1 MSFSRTP
8 RPSPAM
14 IVALIALLMS
24 LGGTAT
30 AAKVLIDGKNIK
42 NGTIAASKLTKKARH
57 QLTARAR
64 RAGVADRAD
73 SVTDEAT
80 GNTFSASSRPT
91 AGELLALSADGQF
104 PTSVMPNVAARIYNS
119 TDEPV
124 PLQIPNGPVTRL
136 TFDRIS
142 FDTAHLFDAAHPT
155 RLRAPVA
162 GVYLINA
169 NVSWQ
174 VAATYGLNRAVV
186 VYVNGHAISVDQ
198 RPPAQETRQVVT
210 TLYRLNAGDEVEVG
224 VGQDEASVLYADA
237 VGDYAPSLGMAL
249 IAAG

>member
-1 MSFSRTP
+1 MSFPKIPS

-14 IVALIALLMS
+14 VVALIALLMS
-24 LGGTAT
+24 MGGTAT

-42 NGTIAASKLTKKARH
+42 KGTIAASKLTKKARH
-57 QLTARAR
+57 QLTAHAQRATRAR
-64 RAGVADRAD
+64 VADSAD
-73 SVTDEAT
+73 SVFDEAT
-80 GNTFSASSRPT
+80 GNSISASSDPT
-91 AGELLALSADGQF
+91 AGELLPLSVDGHF
-104 PTSVMPNVAARIYNS
+104 PTSVLTNVAARIYNS

-124 PLQIPNGPVTRL
+124 GRPVKLL
-136 TFDRIS
+136 TFDRVS
-142 FDTAHLFDAAHPT
+142 FDTAHLFDPALPT
-155 RLRAPVA
+155 RLRAPVG

-174 VAATYGLNRAVV
+174 VASTWGLNRAVY
-186 VYVNGHAISVDQ
+186 VYVNGHAVSVDQ

-224 VGQDEASVLYADA
+224 VGQDEASVLKVNA
-237 VGDYAPSLGMAL
+237 VGDYAPSLAMAL